1 MPLSA
6 SGNTPSALLRPLM
19 PPSLTPDRIANEL
32 LIEVLLTQEQITS
45 SLAVMALEVHRRPD
59 MAPRVRRLLGEVLA
73 AIQSADR
80 EMGVYRV
87 G

>member
-1 MPLSA
+1 
-6 SGNTPSALLRPLM
+6 M

-32 LIEVLLTQEQITS
+32 LVEVLLTQDQMGTA
-45 SLAVMALEVHRRPD
+45 LAVMALEVHRRPD

-73 AIQSADR
+73 AVQAAED
-80 EMGVYRV
+80 EMGVYLV